1 MNRLG
6 WLGLALLLALLV
18 PTLLGGSDLLARLRA
33 FAPSLMAVL
42 LGMILLC
49 WVINAVR
56 LRLLLGQQGARLGRV
71 RSLGVVMAT
80 EFAICTTPGG
90 SGGPLT
96 LMALLARERI
106 GPARSG
112 AVFAMDQLND
122 LVFFFCAM
130 LAIAG
135 YALFHSLGHTQQ
147 SMLLGSALLLCSA
160 LLGILALLRYRRTV
174 MRLNGRLLRRLGM
187 SARRRRQWARK
198 LLRFVHAL
206 TDTWRLPKRILILVF
221 SLTCV
226 HWSLRYSVLYTVLRG
241 LGVELSWIPSF
252 LVQILSLSAGQFS
265 LLPGGAGAAEL
276 TSASLL
282 TPLVGSSTA
291 AAAILIWRAVTYYFY
306 LIAGARY
313 SFACWRVRCWSAGVV
328 RRVELAPERGGIREV
343 GASLFAQALEIE
355 ASEAPLAQ
363 SGRRR
368 RRSLVAGSA
377 IGA

>member
-6 WLGLALLLALLV
+6 WLGLALLFAMLV
-18 PTLLGGSDLLARLRA
+18 PALLGGDELLPRLKA
-33 FAPSLMAVL
+33 FDGGLLTSL

-56 LRLLLGQQGARLGRV
+56 LRLLLGQHGAQLGRV

-96 LMALLARERI
+96 LMALLARDRI

-135 YALFHSLGHTQQ
+135 YALFHSLGRSQQ
-147 SMLLGSALLLCSA
+147 GMLLGSAMLLCSA
-160 LLGILALLRYRRTV
+160 LAVIIVLLRYRHGV
-174 MRLNGRLLRRLGM
+174 MRFNGQLLRKLGM
-187 SARRRRQWARK
+187 SPRRRLRWARK
-198 LLRFVHAL
+198 LLRFIGAL
-206 TDTWRLPKRILILVF
+206 AQTWRLPKRTLALVF
-221 SLTCV
+221 ALTCA
-226 HWSLRYSVLYTVLRG
+226 HWSLRYSVLYLVLRG
-241 LGVELSWIPSF
+241 LGVELAWIPSF
-252 LVQILSLSAGQFS
+252 LVQMLSLSAGQFS

-282 TPLVGSSTA
+282 APLVGSSTA

-306 LIAGARY
+306 LLAGGPVFVCLVARP
-313 SFACWRVRCWSAGVV
+313 
-328 RRVELAPERGGIREV
+328 L
-343 GASLFAQALEIE
+343 LE
-355 ASEAPLAQ
+355 
-363 SGRRR
+363 RRR
-368 RRSLVAGSA
+368 RQAG
-377 IGA
+377 

>member
-6 WLGLALLLALLV
+6 WLAVAVLFAVLV
-18 PTLLGGSDLLARLRA
+18 PAVLGGNELLPRLKA
-33 FAPSLMAVL
+33 FDPGLMLTL

-49 WVINAVR
+49 WVINAIR
-56 LRLLLGQQGARLGRV
+56 LRLLLGQHGATLGRM
-71 RSLGVVMAT
+71 RSLSVVMAT

-96 LMALLARERI
+96 LMALLARDRI

-122 LVFFFCAM
+122 LLFFFCAM

-135 YALFHSLGHTQQ
+135 YALFHSLGRSQE

-160 LLGILALLRYRRTV
+160 LAAIVALLRYRRAV
-174 MRLNGRLLRRLGM
+174 MRFNGRLLQRLGT
-187 SARRRRQWARK
+187 APRRKRRWARK
-198 LLRFVHAL
+198 VLHFIDAL
-206 TDTWRLPKRILILVF
+206 AQTWQLPKRTLALVF
-221 SLTCV
+221 TLTCV
-226 HWSLRYSVLYTVLRG
+226 HWSLRYSVLYLVLQG

-252 LVQILSLSAGQFS
+252 LVQMLSLSAGQFS

-306 LIAGARY
+306 LLAGGPVFVCLLARPLLER
-313 SFACWRVRCWSAGVV
+313 WRRQ
-328 RRVELAPERGGIREV
+328 
-343 GASLFAQALEIE
+343 AS
-355 ASEAPLAQ
+355 
-363 SGRRR
+363 
-368 RRSLVAGSA
+368 
-377 IGA
+377 

>member
-6 WLGLALLLALLV
+6 WLGLALLFAVSV
-18 PTLLGGSDLLARLRA
+18 PALLGGDELLPRLKAFDGGLLAT
-33 FAPSLMAVL
+33 L

-56 LRLLLGQQGARLGRV
+56 LRLLLGQHGAQLGRV

-96 LMALLARERI
+96 LMALLARDRI

-122 LVFFFCAM
+122 LLFFFCAM

-135 YALFHSLGHTQQ
+135 YALFHTLGRSQQ
-147 SMLLGSALLLCSA
+147 GMLLGSALLLCSA
-160 LLGILALLRYRRTV
+160 LLVIGALLRYRHGV
-174 MRLNGRLLRRLGM
+174 MRFNGRLLRGLGM
-187 SARRRRQWARK
+187 SPRRRRRWARK
-198 LLRFVHAL
+198 LLRFIHAL
-206 TDTWRLPKRILILVF
+206 AQTWRLPKRTLALVF
-221 SLTCV
+221 ALTCA
-226 HWSLRYSVLYTVLRG
+226 HWSLRYSVLYLVLRG

-252 LVQILSLSAGQFS
+252 LVQMLSLSAGQFS

-306 LIAGARY
+306 LLAGGPVFVCLVARP
-313 SFACWRVRCWSAGVV
+313 
-328 RRVELAPERGGIREV
+328 L
-343 GASLFAQALEIE
+343 LE
-355 ASEAPLAQ
+355 
-363 SGRRR
+363 RRR
-368 RRSLVAGSA
+368 REAG
-377 IGA
+377 